1 MKKWLSKGISN
12 EKEKILILLLAGIL
26 LLVVAIPTEQ
36 KTEQEQRL
44 SMKSEQE
51 TETDYVSKEELLERK
66 LERILGT
73 VDGIGEVQVMITL
86 KSDGQKRVEKDES
99 ISLSGTAGSGEG
111 DTGATQEAREES
123 TVYQRDQNGNEI
135 PYVTETAE
143 PEVAGVLVAAQG
155 AGHAAVAAEIIEAVM
170 ALFGTDAHK
179 IKVMK
184 MK

>member
-1 MKKWLSKGISN
+1 MKKWISDG
-12 EKEKILILLLAGIL
+12 KERILILLLAGML
-26 LLVVAIPTEQ
+26 LLVVAIPTETKQ
-36 KTEQEQRL
+36 EQEQITI
-44 SMKSEQE
+44 SSQKQDQTEINKEDSE
-51 TETDYVSKEELLERK
+51 EEILEHK
-66 LERILGT
+66 LEQILRT

-86 KSDGQKRVEKDES
+86 KSDGRKMVEKDQI
-99 ISLSGTAGSGEG
+99 ISVSGAAGGSAEGNSGPS
-111 DTGATQEAREES
+111 QENHEES

-155 AGHAAVAAEIIEAVM
+155 AGHAAVSKEIMEAVM
-170 ALFGTDAHK
+170 ALFGVDAHK